1 MVRWGMALPEGGE
14 PQNTPYPKNF
24 KPHFFENLSITFDQI
39 LHACRGACPLSVKE
53 VSQKKLGWKFCTI
66 PKCEISVR
74 GAWPPN
80 GGQMSRFLHYRFWVP
95 STETGWRRNFKNIFT
110 QQCTNRE
117 KRKNVNVS
125 EIETGSGRGQVTSS
139 SGRSPCG
146 PCRV

>member
-1 MVRWGMALPEGGE
+1 MQWSGGAWHCQKVVN

-24 KPHFFENLSITFDQI
+24 KPHFLENLSITFDQI

-53 VSQKKLGWKFCTI
+53 VSRQKLGSKFCTI

-80 GGQMSRFLHYRFWVP
+80 GGQMSRFLHRRFWVP
-95 STETGWRRNFKNIFT
+95 PTATGWRRNFKNIFT

-117 KRKNVNVS
+117 KRKKCKRFGNRNQKWAWPSDV
-125 EIETGSGRGQVTSS
+125 IIR
-139 SGRSPCG
+139 
-146 PCRV
+146 